1 MKTVVIIIRLIK
13 QAYVNLGL
21 IKIRVFVYPLKN
33 PTLST
38 SFPAGQVENT
48 LCESIIINQG
58 FTGFCQLAAY
68 SAFSINSLTKV
79 KIPGPARPGQACSQF
94 TL

>member
-21 IKIRVFVYPLKN
+21 IKIRVYPLKN

-58 FTGFCQLAAY
+58 FAGFCQLACAY